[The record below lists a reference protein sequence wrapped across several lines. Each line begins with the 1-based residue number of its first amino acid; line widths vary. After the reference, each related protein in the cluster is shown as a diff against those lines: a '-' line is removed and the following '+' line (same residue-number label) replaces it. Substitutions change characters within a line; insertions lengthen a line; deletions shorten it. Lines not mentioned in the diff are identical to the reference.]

1 MAELT
6 RQVEA
11 STDDCYVFDTTIR
24 LARDYIMI
32 DVGEVPSNSYMRFLN
47 ITIPPG
53 SRIDHAHIELCSYGF
68 NGGTSN
74 LFVRGIKEPNTAT
87 FSTADDAEARPATV
101 ASVPYDLDALP
112 GYFNGLWE
120 ADTWHGAPPD
130 DGPELKEII
139 QEIVAQAGWAS
150 GNSLAIKIEALFTG
164 ISRSVWSWDGEQL
177 EPAVPPLPA
186 KAPILVINYTLPSE
200 VQHTLSILTTMGGTT
215 NPAPGPYP
223 YDENTLVDVLAIPN
237 ADYQFLNWDLD
248 GLAITDNPITVLMDT
263 DHTLIAMFEVIPVTP
278 SKVSGLSATN
288 IAETSFSVDW
298 NPSPPEEEATLYRVY
313 LRKVK

>member
-11 STDDCYVFDTTIR
+11 STDDCYVFGTSIR
-24 LARDYIMI
+24 IAITSIQI
-32 DVGEVPSNSYMRFLN
+32 DMADFPSNSYMRFLN

-68 NGGTSN
+68 NSGTNN

-87 FSTADDAEARPATV
+87 FSTADDAEARPATD
-101 ASVPYDLDALP
+101 ASVPYDLDARA
-112 GYFNGLWE
+112 GYFNGVWE
-120 ADTWHGAPPD
+120 ADTWHGEPP
-130 DGPELKEII
+130 DGPELKDII
-139 QEIVAQAGWAS
+139 QEIVAQGGWAS

-177 EPAVPPLPA
+177 QPSEPPLPA
-186 KAPILVINYTLPSE
+186 KAPILVITYTLPSE

-263 DHTLIAMFEVIPVTP
+263 DHTLIAMFEVIPVQP
-278 SKVSGLSATN
+278 SKVSGLSAAN
-288 IAETSFSVDW
+288 IAETSVSVDW
-298 NPSPPEEEATLYRVY
+298 NPSPAEEEATLYRVY
-313 LRKVK
+313 LRKV